1 MTTTILLADD
11 DEMIVDVLQH
21 QLRKEGFDVL
31 VAYDGEAALEL
42 ARSQK
47 PDLVLLDVMMPRLQG
62 FEVCREIRRQSA
74 VPILMLTARGE
85 ELDRIVGLDMGADDY
100 IVKPFSFRELLA
112 RIRANLR
119 RMTMMAPPDK
129 QAAEPQAA
137 LPPVGDKQAGEG
149 IQIGPIRIDRRRHVV
164 TRNGAAVK
172 LSLREYDLL
181 LTLYDAGG
189 ALLSRAQL
197 LDLVWGEEWVGDPRT
212 LDVHIRWLREKLE
225 DQPASPR
232 LLLTVRGA
240 GYRMVTADELA
251 A

>member
-42 ARSQK
+42 ARSQN

-100 IVKPFSFRELLA
+100 IVKPFSFRELMA

-137 LPPVGDKQAGEG
+137 PPPVGDKQAGEG
-149 IQIGPIRIDRRRHVV
+149 VQIGPIRIDRRRHLV

-172 LSLREYDLL
+172 LSQREYDLL
-181 LTLYDAGG
+181 LALYDAGG

-232 LLLTVRGA
+232 LMLTVRGA
-240 GYRMVTADELA
+240 GYRLVTADELA
-251 A
+251 P